1 MNNIR
6 RKQITSILA
15 DVEKLQQQMDN
26 LLERIEEAIEQEQDA
41 LDNLPESLQ
50 DSERADVMAY
60 AVDNL
65 DEARAEI
72 ESIKESLDS
81 ANAYL
86 EEAKG

>member
-1 MNNIR
+1 
-6 RKQITSILA
+6 
-15 DVEKLQQQMDN
+15 MDN
-26 LLERIEEAIEQEQDA
+26 LLARIEEVVEQEQDA
-41 LDNLPESLQ
+41 LDNLPENLQ
-50 DSERADVMAY
+50 YGERADTMAC

>member
-26 LLERIEEAIEQEQDA
+26 LLERIEEVIEQEQDA
-41 LDNLPESLQ
+41 IDNLPESLQ
-50 DSERADVMAY
+50 DSERADVMAC

-72 ESIKESLDS
+72 EGIKESLDTVS
-81 ANAYL
+81 GYL